1 MADVAWADLV
11 PGVRVRRLVDDANG
25 LIMGELEVDPG
36 HEMPWHRHNVQEGV
50 IIMSGRAEGSMPQ
63 TVIEL
68 GPGQGALFPAATP
81 HRLRNTG
88 ESVLRLVFSFPA
100 AQVTREWL
108 ER

>member
-1 MADVAWADLV
+1 MPDVAWTDLV

-50 IIMSGRAEGSMPQ
+50 VIVAGSAEGSMPQ
-63 TVIEL
+63 IVIEL
-68 GPGQGALFPAATP
+68 GPGQGALFPATTP
-81 HRLRNTG
+81 HRVRNTG